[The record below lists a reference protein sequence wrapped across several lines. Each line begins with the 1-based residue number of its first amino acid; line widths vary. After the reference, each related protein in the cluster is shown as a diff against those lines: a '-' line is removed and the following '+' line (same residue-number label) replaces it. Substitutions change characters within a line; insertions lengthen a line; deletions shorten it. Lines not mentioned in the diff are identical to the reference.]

1 MLKIRF
7 ARTGRQHVHTY
18 RIVVTEHTATVNHG
32 YQEVLGWYDPQAK
45 KIEFDAA
52 KAAGYVKN
60 GAQLSASLAAVCK
73 RLKIEVAPAKA

>member
-7 ARTGRQHVHTY
+7 ARTGRQHIHTF
-18 RIVVTEHTATVNHG
+18 RIVLTEHKESANHG

-52 KAAGYVKN
+52 KAAGYLKN
-60 GAQLSASLAAVCK
+60 GAQLSPSLAAVLK
-73 RLKIEVAPAKA
+73 RLKIEVKA